1 MTVGLFAYLHLKTR
15 NFAAGRVLRQIDK
28 HFTPGL
34 ERDRL
39 RQAFVMNT
47 RSWHSVFRKLPVGWG
62 HRTRRRLQRVIADAN
77 RYVQTLNDTFTDP
90 SGEQAPLERSA
101 PSLAV
106 VTPID
111 KDGESQARTEP
122 TSTQV

>member
-1 MTVGLFAYLHLKTR
+1 MATGLFTWLHFKTR
-15 NFAAGRVLRQIDK
+15 KFAAGRVLRQIDK
-28 HFTPGL
+28 HYTPGL

-39 RQAFVMNT
+39 RQAFIMNT
-47 RSWHSVFRKLPVGWG
+47 RPWHSVFRKLPVGWG
-62 HRTRRRLQRVIADAN
+62 HRSRKRLQRVIADAN
-77 RYVQTLNDTFTDP
+77 SYVQTLNDTFTDP
-90 SGEQAPLERSA
+90 SGEQSPQERSA

-111 KDGESQARTEP
+111 KDSESQTRAEP